1 MPVTPAPDAGVTP
14 PRPPHHRA
22 GTGTA
27 TDGAQ
32 ADRAALGH
40 VTVARTGTDQVA
52 DILREAIVE
61 GQLAPGSLHSVR
73 ELAEQ
78 LGVSRTPVR
87 EALLQLARDRM
98 VRFERN
104 RGVRI
109 MQTTMHDLDE
119 IFEIREWLEVPATA
133 RAAERCTPMQLR
145 TIERA
150 LHEMRQAVAADDE
163 ERLWRHDRA
172 FHRAIL
178 LASGNTRLA
187 DYVDGLRDM
196 VLFRDSTT
204 VRKGRTPQAVLDEH
218 LPVMAALSAKDPTAA
233 ARAMAQHIVHTK
245 QLLLSTTLRLDD
257 GQTS

>member
-1 MPVTPAPDAGVTP
+1 MPVTPASDAGATP
-14 PRPPHHRA
+14 QAPHDRA
-22 GTGTA
+22 NLA
-27 TDGAQ
+27 V
-32 ADRAALGH
+32 ADDDAHANGAALGH
-40 VTVARTGTDQVA
+40 VTVFRTGADQVA
-52 DILREAIVE
+52 EILRAAIVE
-61 GQLAPGSLHSVR
+61 GRLAPGSLHSVR

-78 LGVSRTPVR
+78 LAVSRTPVR

-109 MQTTMHDLDE
+109 MKTTMHDLEE

-133 RAAERCTPMQLR
+133 RAAERCTVAQLR
-145 TIERA
+145 NIERS
-150 LHEMRQAVAADDE
+150 LQEMRQAVDADDE

-178 LASGNTRLA
+178 LASGNTRVA

-196 VLFRDSTT
+196 VLLRDSTT

-218 LPVMAALSAKDPTAA
+218 HPIMSALLDKDPAA
-233 ARAMAQHIVHTK
+233 AAQAMAKHIVHTK
-245 QLLLSTTLRLDD
+245 QLLLGATVL
-257 GQTS
+257 